1 MKDFVRSFILVV
13 TIMLIILGGKIKDY
27 KPSRTNINNLDSI
40 VELDISQLSK
50 QDSEICLIRSEVVL
64 NKDSFEPEKVINYY
78 KNDSDSNFWLVERR
92 SSNSSFVVKDID
104 KEVASRIFKNK
115 SAINLQN
122 LSDSLKKSIELAKEK
137 KEVGLIYFTVLIE
150 RPDTLNVQKDIRN
163 HVTLDFS
170 EE

>member
-13 TIMLIILGGKIKDY
+13 TIILIMLGGKIKDY
-27 KPSRTNINNLDSI
+27 NKPSRTNINNLDSI

-78 KNDSDSNFWLVERR
+78 KNYSDNNFWLVERK
-92 SSNSSFVVKDID
+92 SNNSSFVVKDID
-104 KEVASRIFKNK
+104 KEVASRIFRNK

-122 LSDSLKKSIELAKEK
+122 LSDSLKKSIKLAKEK

-150 RPDTLNVQKDIRN
+150 RPDTLNVQKDVRN
-163 HVTLDFS
+163 QVILDF
-170 EE
+170 